1 MQTMGTGPTK
11 LCVLPQIKL
20 IKTDTD
26 GGIGSDF
33 QAPKPS
39 IQEILGLKKK
49 YDEWQYFR
57 VSCITA
63 TGHVFH

>member
-1 MQTMGTGPTK
+1 MGTGPTQWW
-11 LCVLPQIKL
+11 VLRQIKL

-26 GGIGSDF
+26 GGIGSDSDF

-57 VSCITA
+57 VSPR
-63 TGHVFH
+63 